1 MKNKYNLTKEQ
12 NIFLAKKKLIENIYS
27 GARVEGLN
35 VTYPET
41 QAIVDGINVAHLSIH
56 DILVIR
62 NLKNAWKFVLENIE
76 KETDLDFLLRIN
88 EDVSRGESLD
98 WGRLRTGQVGI
109 SGTNYLPPIPEEN
122 NVRECIQKIIDKNF
136 SDTEKAIELYMY
148 CCKSQ
153 LFWDGNKR
161 TAFIFANKYLISKG
175 CGLLSIKDEDILSFN
190 VKLTDYYQEEEKK
203 QILKEFLYNKCITGI
218 VVNSKAVKTEEDI
231 LE

>member
-41 QAIVDGINVAHLSIH
+41 QAIVDGINVAHLSID

-98 WGRLRTGQVGI
+98 WGRLRTGQAGI

>member
-98 WGRLRTGQVGI
+98 WGRLRTGQAGI